1 MKLMRLGVNFMNNL
15 YDVQQ
20 LLKKFGYIIYFKD
33 EEDQL
38 EMMEQ
43 EIKAMYQSMLIDKE
57 TFLQARLIINQRR
70 IEKNDTYFISRYWWY
85 DL

>member
-1 MKLMRLGVNFMNNL
+1 MNNL

-20 LLKKFGYIIYFKD
+20 LLKEFGYIIYFKD

-70 IEKNDTYFISRYWWY
+70 IEKK
-85 DL
+85 